1 MKNPNGTARAL
12 IDIAAGEISR
22 EIFVDDAI
30 YRQEQERIFA
40 RAWLYVGHESQI
52 RSPGD
57 FLLSKMGEESVIVAR
72 DRSNRIRV
80 MLNTCRH
87 RGMKVCR
94 YDEGNTTAFQC
105 PYHGWT
111 YALDGKL
118 TGVQQY
124 EKAYQPPFDKED
136 WGLVEASQIAS
147 FRGMIWATW
156 DAGAPPFDEYLG
168 EAKFALDIGFRPWDG
183 GESETEV
190 LGSIQKW
197 LIPSNWKIV
206 AENFAG
212 DILHNVSHRSVD
224 IVGVGPN
231 EKSGRRDE
239 PGRGALGAYPEGHGI
254 IYTVLP
260 PTAQRLDYSASPATA
275 AYFQECWKKRVASL
289 GEKAGVSAAVGTIF
303 PNMSFH
309 AQQPRTI
316 LVAHPRGAHHTEMWR
331 TYIVDKDAPAEVK
344 QFLRSYYIRYSGP
357 AGLTEQDDM
366 ENWNYA
372 TAASDGFVARRYPY
386 NYKAGTEPP
395 RRNPLIPGQMSGAFT
410 ERNARALYNRWAE
423 YMDAKSWDDLS
434 PASMPR

>member
-1 MKNPNGTARAL
+1 MNNVNRAARSFVDVAM
-12 IDIAAGEISR
+12 GEVSR
-22 EIFVDDAI
+22 EIFVNEDV
-30 YRQEQERIFA
+30 YRQEQECIFA
-40 RAWLYVGHESQI
+40 RAWLYVGHESQV
-52 RSPGD
+52 RHRGD
-57 FLLSKMGEESVIVAR
+57 FLLSKMGEESVILTR
-72 DRSNRIRV
+72 DRSDRIRV

-94 YDEGNTTAFQC
+94 YDEGNTNSFQC

-111 YALDGKL
+111 YGLDGKL

-136 WGLVEASQIAS
+136 WGLVEVAQTANLK
-147 FRGMIWATW
+147 GTIWATW
-156 DAGAPPFDEYLG
+156 DPAAPSFEEYLG
-168 EAKFALDIGFRPWDG
+168 EAKFALDIGFSPWDG
-183 GESETEV
+183 GGGETEV
-190 LGSIQKW
+190 LGSVQKW

-231 EKSGRRDE
+231 AKSGRRDE
-239 PGRGALGAYPEGHGI
+239 PGRGVLGAYPQGHGI

-260 PTAQRLDYSASPATA
+260 ATAERLDYSASPATA
-275 AYFQECWKKRVASL
+275 AYFQKCWRKRTASQ
-289 GEKAGVSAAVGTIF
+289 GDKAGVSATVGTIF

-331 TYIVDKDAPAEVK
+331 TYIVDRAAPVEVK
-344 QFLRSYYIRYSGP
+344 SFLRNYYIRYSGP

-372 TAASDGFVARRYPY
+372 TAASDGAIARRYTY
-386 NYKAGTEPP
+386 NYKAGMEPP
-395 RRNPLIPGQMSGAFT
+395 RKNALIPGQISGAFT
-410 ERNARALYNRWAE
+410 ERNARALYNRWAQF
-423 YMDAKSWDDLS
+423 MDAKSWSDMHPTDAAL
-434 PASMPR
+434 